1 MGDEPETPDETTR
14 APEGGAS
21 PPTPAPAP
29 KPPVEDWESRFK
41 YLFAD
46 FENFR
51 RRAER
56 ERESITR
63 QSRAALLR
71 ELLPLVEAF
80 RSAHDAARQLPP
92 SDPLRQGLEL
102 LDREWT
108 KFLRHQG
115 LEPVAVPGEPFRAEE
130 EEAVGETA
138 PNDGAPDGAVAEI
151 VQQGYRFFGGL
162 LRPAKV
168 IVARAR
174 PSPEAMAE
182 KAESDPHETG
192 GASS

>member
-1 MGDEPETPDETTR
+1 MAGEQETRPSEAEPVPPPAAPVAPLP
-14 APEGGAS
+14 APEK
-21 PPTPAPAP
+21 T
-29 KPPVEDWESRFK
+29 EDWETRFK
-41 YLFAD
+41 YLLAD

-63 QSRAALLR
+63 QTRAALLR

-80 RSAHDAARQLPP
+80 RSAHASSGHLPTG
-92 SDPLRQGLEL
+92 DPLRRGIEL
-102 LDREWT
+102 LDLEWAR
-108 KFLRHQG
+108 FLKHQG
-115 LEPVAVPGEPFRAEE
+115 LEPVAVPGTPFRAEE

-138 PNDGAPDGAVAEI
+138 PTEELPDGSVAEV

-168 IVARAR
+168 VVARA
-174 PSPEAMAE
+174 PSSP
-182 KAESDPHETG
+182 K
-192 GASS
+192 ASSAEPAAPDGGTAP